1 MKLQTKK
8 KSRSFNFVLSD
19 VDYKNL
25 HTLANDLNMKPSEYL
40 RTLIQ
45 VTWLANNSDKVLK
58 NGSLEIGGYGIT
70 FPTEFLETFTNKLET
85 AFSELD
91 WNDLE
96 DKITITG
103 QRHYRPK

>member
-70 FPTEFLETFTNKLET
+70 FPTEFLETFTNKLEN
-85 AFSELD
+85 AFSDLN
-91 WNDLE
+91 WNELE